1 MKNKPRLLFK
11 KLKIIKK
18 PSKINSAKANELK
31 LIKRRILCNKSEE
44 EKMMSALEK
53 QKLSDLSHLFRNSQ
67 NSDIDVRWT
76 LSLRNSRN
84 DSNSKEFKKRILK
97 YNNIKPP
104 SFFHRD
110 HENFIKKKNG
120 KADTYDDII
129 LPNLVTYRG
138 LFKNNFCDTHGTIL
152 NNRSLLDFEL
162 NLRKISNR
170 NKTKNKSF
178 INKTLKYEK
187 EPKWDKSISIIKKD
201 DLNLI
206 NYSLDYDIYS
216 KVDCLREKFVN
227 RPFKVIFHKMKF
239 DDKSF
244 IFKKEYI
251 KDKNKAFNTLGEFS
265 SLKPYKDKYEDEKNY
280 TPFIKAYNPKDIN
293 QSDLRYNFSLR
304 KYKIIK

>member
-265 SLKPYKDKYEDEKNY
+265 SLEPYKDKYEDEKNY

>member
-1 MKNKPRLLFK
+1 MKNKSRVLFK
-11 KLKIIKK
+11 KLKVLKK
-18 PSKINSAKANELK
+18 PTKINSAKSKELK
-31 LIKRRILCNKSEE
+31 LIKRRILGNKSEE

-53 QKLSDLSHLFRNSQ
+53 QKLNDLSHLFRNSQ

-84 DSNSKEFKKRILK
+84 DSNSKEYKKKILK
-97 YNNIKPP
+97 FNSIKPP
-104 SFFHRD
+104 SFFYRD
-110 HENFIKKKNG
+110 HENYIKKKNVQ
-120 KADTYDDII
+120 ADTYDDII
-129 LPNLVTYRG
+129 LPNLVGYRR
-138 LFKNNFCDTHGTIL
+138 LFKNNFCDSHGTIL

-162 NLRKISNR
+162 NLRKVNNR
-170 NKTKNKSF
+170 NKTKNKSY

-206 NYSLDYDIYS
+206 NYSLDYDIHS
-216 KVDCLREKFVN
+216 KIDCLREKFVN

-244 IFKKEYI
+244 IYKKEYI

-265 SLKPYKDKYEDEKNY
+265 SLEPYKDKYEDEKNY

-304 KYKIIK
+304 KYKIIN

>member
-1 MKNKPRLLFK
+1 MKTKPRLLFK

-18 PSKINSAKANELK
+18 PSQINSAKSHELK
-31 LIKRRILCNKSEE
+31 LIKRRILGNKSEE

-53 QKLSDLSHLFRNSQ
+53 QKLSDLSHLFRSSQ

-84 DSNSKEFKKRILK
+84 DSNSKEFKKKILK

-104 SFFHRD
+104 SFFYRD
-110 HENFIKKKNG
+110 HENFIKKKNV
-120 KADTYDDII
+120 KADNYDDII
-129 LPNLVTYRG
+129 LPNLVTYRR

-162 NLRKISNR
+162 NLRKVNNR

-251 KDKNKAFNTLGEFS
+251 KDKNKAFNNLGEFS
-265 SLKPYKDKYEDEKNY
+265 SLEPYKDKYEDEKNY